1 MAVISLSFSRNAR
14 IAPSFRRHSAS
25 KITAFYMFINF
36 QELLMKRKDLIIKYP
51 RTPHIQ
57 GSRLQPGDEDLR
69 QRKFSEIKGRHVV
82 LEEKIDGANSA
93 ISFTEDGELRLQ
105 SRGHFL
111 TGGAREK
118 HYDLLKQWAAVHKDR
133 FYDVLGDR
141 YVMYGEWMYAK
152 HSIYYDLLPNYFME
166 FDILDRD
173 TDRFLDTPSRRQLTE
188 ELAISS
194 CRVLASGTF
203 SDMNEILDYL
213 GDSKYIST
221 DHIEHLRENALR
233 LGLDADRICR
243 ETDASRTMEG
253 IYIKVEE
260 NGEVVDRMKY
270 VRASFLQTV
279 EESKSHWLDRPIVPN
294 RITVPLSELFI

>member
-1 MAVISLSFSRNAR
+1 
-14 IAPSFRRHSAS
+14 
-25 KITAFYMFINF
+25 
-36 QELLMKRKDLIIKYP
+36 MKREDIIIKYP

-69 QRKFSEIKGRHVV
+69 QRRFSEIEGRHVV

-93 ISFTEDGELRLQ
+93 VSFTDQGELRLQ

-111 TGGAREK
+111 TGGARER
-118 HYDLLKQWAAVHKDR
+118 HYDLLKQWGAVHKER
-133 FYDVLGDR
+133 LYEVLGDR

-152 HSIYYDLLPNYFME
+152 HTIYYDLLPNYFME
-166 FDILDRD
+166 FDILDRE
-173 TDRFLDTPSRRQLTE
+173 TDRFLDTPSRH
-188 ELAISS
+188 ELIRGLPVAS
-194 CRVLASGTF
+194 CPVLASGKFTNI
-203 SDMNEILDYL
+203 DEILKYL
-213 GDSKYIST
+213 GDSKYISS
-221 DHIEHLRENALR
+221 DHIAHLREAAER
-233 LGLDADRICR
+233 LGLDAGRVCR

-279 EESKSHWLDRPIVPN
+279 EESQSHWLDRPIVPN
-294 RITVPLSELFI
+294 RITVSIAELFV